1 MSDYHLLIGGAL
13 EPGETTMPVINPAT
27 EEVLT
32 DCPRASKDQ
41 LDAAVAAAKAA
52 FPAWAA
58 TPITERRRLIGKMAD
73 IIEAHANDL
82 ARILTS
88 EQGKPLADATGEVLG
103 MAGFFRYLASLDLPM
118 RVLERSGDRQV
129 EAYRRP
135 LGVVGAII
143 PWNFPLLILGFKL
156 PPALLAGNTLVVK
169 PAPTTPLSTLRF
181 AELVKDVLPAGVLN
195 VIADANDLGDPMT
208 KHPDIR
214 KISFTGSTATG
225 QKVMASAAQT
235 LKRITLELGG
245 NDAGI
250 VLDDVDPKTV
260 APGIF
265 DGAFQ
270 NSGQVCLAI
279 KRLYVHESVY
289 DEICDEL
296 VAIAKSTVVDDGS
309 KQGTKLGPLQNKMQ
323 YEKVKAFLDDAHKN
337 GKVIAGGAAM
347 DRPGYFIAPTIVR
360 DIAEGS
366 KLVDEEQF
374 GPVLP
379 VIKYS
384 DSDDVIRRAN
394 ASSYGLGAS
403 VWSSDPK
410 RAHEIATRIEAG
422 TVWINKHL
430 DMAPHI
436 PFGGAKQSGIGTEF
450 AEEGLAEFTQLQ
462 IINGPGVA
470 A

>member
-1 MSDYHLLIGGAL
+1 MTEFNLLIDGKL
-13 EPGETTMPVINPAT
+13 VPGDLVMPVLNPAT
-27 EEVLT
+27 EEVLAQ
-32 DCPRASKDQ
+32 CPRASNAQ
-41 LDAAVAAAKAA
+41 LDSAVAAAKAA
-52 FPAWAA
+52 FPGWAA
-58 TPITERRRLIGKMAD
+58 TPIEERRKLIVEMAD
-73 IIEAHANDL
+73 AIEANVAEL
-82 ARILTS
+82 ARLLTS
-88 EQGKPLADATGEVLG
+88 EQGKPLADATAEVMG
-103 MAGFFRYLASLDLPM
+103 MAGFFRYLGSLDLPM
-118 RVLERSGDRQV
+118 KVIEDSGDRRV

-135 LGVVGAII
+135 LGVVGCII
-143 PWNFPLLILGFKL
+143 PWNYPLLILGFKL
-156 PPALLAGNTLVVK
+156 PPALLAGNTLIVK

-181 AELVKDVLPAGVLN
+181 AELVKDILPKGVLN
-195 VIADANDLGDPMT
+195 VIADANDLGDAMT

-225 QKVMASAAQT
+225 QKVMASAAAT

-245 NDAGI
+245 NDASI
-250 VLDDVDPKTV
+250 VLDDVDPKKV

-265 DGAFQ
+265 EGAFQ

-296 VAIAKSTVVDDGS
+296 VSIANNTVVDDGS

-323 YEKVKAFLDDAHKN
+323 YEKVKGFLEDARQN
-337 GKVIAGGAAM
+337 GNIIAGGEAM
-347 DRPGYFIAPTIVR
+347 DRPGYFIQPTIVR
-360 DIAEGS
+360 DIKEGS
-366 KLVDEEQF
+366 RLVDEEQF

-384 DSDDVIRRAN
+384 DNDDVIRRAN
-394 ASSYGLGAS
+394 ATNYGLGAS
-403 VWSSDPK
+403 VWSSDTA
-410 RAHEIATRIEAG
+410 RAHKVASRIEAG

-436 PFGGAKQSGIGTEF
+436 PFGGAKHSGIGTEF

-462 IINGPGVA
+462 IINEA
-470 A
+470 R

>member
-1 MSDYHLLIGGAL
+1 MTDYSLLIDGRMV
-13 EPGETTMPVINPAT
+13 PGDLIMPVLNPAT
-27 EEVLT
+27 EEVLAQ
-32 DCPRASKDQ
+32 CPRASKEQ
-41 LDAAVAAAKAA
+41 LDQAVAAANAA
-52 FPAWAA
+52 YPAWAA
-58 TPITERRRLIGKMAD
+58 TPIEERRRLIGKMAD
-73 IIEAHANDL
+73 IVEANASEL

-88 EQGKPLADATGEVLG
+88 EQGKPLTDATGEVFG
-103 MAGFFRYLASLDLPM
+103 MAAFFRYLSSLDLPM
-118 RVLERSGDRQV
+118 RVIENSGERRV

-143 PWNFPLLILGFKL
+143 PWNYPLLILSFKL
-156 PPALLAGNTLVVK
+156 PSALLAGNTLVVK

-181 AELVKDVLPAGVLN
+181 AELVKDVLPPGVLN
-195 VIADANDLGDPMT
+195 VIADANDLGDHMT
-208 KHPDIR
+208 RHPDIR

-225 QKVMASAAQT
+225 QKVMASASQT

-265 DGAFQ
+265 EGAFQ

-289 DEICDEL
+289 DDVCNEL
-296 VAIAKSTVVDDGS
+296 VTIAKNTVVDDGA

-323 YEKVKAFLDDAHKN
+323 YEKVKAFLEDAHKN

-347 DRPGYFIAPTIVR
+347 DRPGYFIEPTIVR
-360 DIAEGS
+360 DIKEGS

-384 DSDDVIRRAN
+384 DNDDVIRRAN

-403 VWSSDPK
+403 VWSSNPA
-410 RAHEIATRIEAG
+410 RAHDIAGRIEAG

-430 DMAPHI
+430 DMAPNI

-462 IINGPGVA
+462 IINGPA
-470 A
+470 ATA

>member
-1 MSDYHLLIGGAL
+1 MGDFNLLIDGKMQAGDL
-13 EPGETTMPVINPAT
+13 TMPVLNPAT
-27 EEVLT
+27 EEVIT
-32 DCPRASKDQ
+32 QCPRASKAQ
-41 LDAAVAAAKAA
+41 LDKAVTAAKAA

-58 TPITERRRLIGKMAD
+58 TPIEERRKMIVKMAD
-73 IIEAHANDL
+73 AIEANAGEL
-82 ARILTS
+82 ARILTT
-88 EQGKPLADATGEVLG
+88 EQGKPLADATGEVMG
-103 MAGFFRYLASLDLPM
+103 MAGFFRYLGSLELNM
-118 RVLERSGDRQV
+118 RVIEDSEGRRV

-143 PWNFPLLILGFKL
+143 PWNYPLLILGFKL

-169 PAPTTPLSTLRF
+169 PAPTTPLATLKF
-181 AELVKDVLPAGVLN
+181 AELVADILPKGVLN
-195 VIADANDLGDPMT
+195 VIADANDLGGEMT

-214 KISFTGSTATG
+214 KISFTGSSATG
-225 QKVMASAAQT
+225 QKVMASAAET

-245 NDAGI
+245 NDASI
-250 VLDDVDPKTV
+250 VLDDVDPKKV

-265 DGAFQ
+265 EGAFQ

-289 DEICDEL
+289 DEICEEL
-296 VAIAKSTVVDDGS
+296 VNIAKNTVVDDGS

-323 YEKVKAFLDDAHKN
+323 YEKVKGFLDDARKN
-337 GKVIAGGAAM
+337 GNIIAGGKAM
-347 DRPGYFIAPTIVR
+347 DRPGYFIEPTIVR
-360 DIAEGS
+360 DIKESS

-384 DSDDVIRRAN
+384 DSEDVIRRAN
-394 ASSYGLGAS
+394 ATNYGLGAS
-403 VWSSDPK
+403 VWSSSSE
-410 RAHEIATRIEAG
+410 RAHKVAERIEAG

-462 IINGPGVA
+462 IINEA
-470 A
+470 R